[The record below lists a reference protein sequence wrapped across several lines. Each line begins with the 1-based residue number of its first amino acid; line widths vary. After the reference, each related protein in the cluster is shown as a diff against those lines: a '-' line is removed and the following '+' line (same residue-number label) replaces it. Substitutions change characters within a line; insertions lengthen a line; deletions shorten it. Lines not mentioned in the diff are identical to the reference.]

1 MRKTDGVGE
10 MQERND
16 RRIRRMLATA
26 LLLCAGILSN
36 AQSNDA
42 GQGLPDPP
50 TPAARSIEDL
60 NYLGGDAAMPP
71 FSDSVIDVDSGFHRS
86 LFSKGIA
93 FRVITGIQ
101 YTQNML
107 NKPVPADE
115 QVYAGQRPFE
125 SSFVQP
131 ILAADLH
138 QLHLKHA
145 QLYLGAVWNWASWN
159 PAGPK
164 SLQLWAL
171 YFYKAYGE
179 DRLEMKAGY
188 IANNMNFVGLFV
200 GGSTATGAQGVYAV
214 LPYEVGMSYF
224 PLTAPSFNV
233 RIRGPKNTYIKTAVQ
248 RSLDPNGGATEVARN
263 HTGFRFI
270 PHGDEL
276 LLINEGGY
284 MRAASADA
292 HEAWFRAGYIYN
304 NTLYRNEVTGQS
316 ESGNYC
322 AYALMDYQLLK
333 SGREHPKQG
342 LYAGGSFMTVP
353 ETMNAYARYY
363 EARLYKEAPVR
374 SRPDDVLSVVA
385 SHTGYSKV
393 FTDHLVSQGKTVWRA
408 GSTVTGSY
416 SLRASRGN
424 YLSLGLSYVDGPAIT
439 PRVPNALNVVANW
452 TLFF

>member
-1 MRKTDGVGE
+1 
-10 MQERND
+10 
-16 RRIRRMLATA
+16 
-26 LLLCAGILSN
+26 
-36 AQSNDA
+36 
-42 GQGLPDPP
+42 
-50 TPAARSIEDL
+50 
-60 NYLGGDAAMPP
+60 MPP
-71 FSDSVIDVDSGFHRS
+71 FSDSVIDVDSGFRRA
-86 LFSKGIA
+86 LLSKGIA
-93 FRVITGIQ
+93 FRVISGIQ

-107 NKPVPADE
+107 DAPVSADE
-115 QVYAGQRPFE
+115 QVYVGQRSFE

-145 QLYLGAVWNWASWN
+145 QFYLGGVWNWASWN

-164 SLQLWAL
+164 SVQLWAL
-171 YFYKAYGE
+171 YFYKTFGE
-179 DRLEMKAGY
+179 DRLELKAGY

-214 LPYEVGMSYF
+214 LPYEAGMSFF

-233 RIRGPKNTYIKTAVQ
+233 RIRGPENTYIKTAAQ
-248 RSLDPNGGATEVARN
+248 RSIDPTGGPAEIARN

-284 MRAASADA
+284 LRAASADA
-292 HEAWFRAGYIYN
+292 HGAWFRAGYIYN
-304 NTLYRNEVTGQS
+304 TTPYRNEATGQS

-333 SGREHPKQG
+333 SDREHPKQG

-353 ETMNAYARYY
+353 ETMNPYARYY
-363 EARLYKEAPVR
+363 ELRLYKEAPVR

-385 SHTGYSKV
+385 SRTGYSKI
-393 FTDHLVSQGKTVWRA
+393 FTDNLVSEGKTVWRA
-408 GSTVTGSY
+408 GTTVTGSY

-439 PRVPNALNVVANW
+439 PRIPNALNIVANW

>member
-1 MRKTDGVGE
+1 
-10 MQERND
+10 
-16 RRIRRMLATA
+16 
-26 LLLCAGILSN
+26 
-36 AQSNDA
+36 
-42 GQGLPDPP
+42 
-50 TPAARSIEDL
+50 
-60 NYLGGDAAMPP
+60 MPP
-71 FSDSVIDVDSGFHRS
+71 FSDSVIDVDSGFRRA
-86 LFSKGIA
+86 LLSKGFA
-93 FRVITGIQ
+93 FRVISGIQ

-107 NKPVPADE
+107 DAPVSADE
-115 QVYAGQRPFE
+115 QVYVGQRSFE

-145 QLYLGAVWNWASWN
+145 QFYLGGVWNWASWN

-164 SLQLWAL
+164 SVQLWAL
-171 YFYKAYGE
+171 YFYKTFGE
-179 DRLEMKAGY
+179 DRLELKAGY

-214 LPYEVGMSYF
+214 LPYEAGMSFF

-233 RIRGPKNTYIKTAVQ
+233 RIRGPENTYIKTAAQ
-248 RSLDPNGGATEVARN
+248 RSIDPTGGPAEIARN

-284 MRAASADA
+284 LRAASADA
-292 HEAWFRAGYIYN
+292 HGAWFRAGYIYN
-304 NTLYRNEVTGQS
+304 TTPYRNEATGQS

-333 SGREHPKQG
+333 SDREHPKQG

-353 ETMNAYARYY
+353 ETMNPYARYY
-363 EARLYKEAPVR
+363 ELRLYKEAPVR

-385 SHTGYSKV
+385 SRTGYSKI
-393 FTDHLVSQGKTVWRA
+393 FTDNLVSEGKTVWRA
-408 GSTVTGSY
+408 GTTVTGSY

-439 PRVPNALNVVANW
+439 PRIPNALNIVANW

>member
-1 MRKTDGVGE
+1 MKNRSS
-10 MQERND
+10 
-16 RRIRRMLATA
+16 RRIRRMLIAA
-26 LLLCAGILSN
+26 LLLCGGLFSN
-36 AQSNDA
+36 AQDKNSS
-42 GQGLPDPP
+42 QGRSDS
-50 TPAARSIEDL
+50 TTTAARSIEDL

-71 FSDSVIDVDSGFHRS
+71 FSDSVIDIKSGFRRALLS
-86 LFSKGIA
+86 RGVA
-93 FRVITGIQ
+93 FRVISGIQ
-101 YTQNML
+101 YTQNIL
-107 NKPVPADE
+107 RAPVPADD
-115 QVYAGQRPFE
+115 QVYVGQRSFE
-125 SSFVQP
+125 GSFVQP

-145 QLYLGAVWNWASWN
+145 QFYLGGVWNWASWN

-164 SLQLWAL
+164 SVQLWAL
-171 YFYKAYGE
+171 YFYKAFGE
-179 DRLEMKAGY
+179 DRVELKAGY

-214 LPYEVGMSYF
+214 LPYEAGMSYF

-233 RIRGPKNTYIKTAVQ
+233 RIRGPENIYIKTAAQ
-248 RSLDPNGGATEVARN
+248 RSIDPTGGPAEIARN

-270 PHGDEL
+270 PHGDKL
-276 LLINEGGY
+276 VLINEGGY
-284 MRAASADA
+284 LRAASADA
-292 HEAWFRAGYIYN
+292 RGVWFRAGYIYN
-304 NTLYRNEVTGQS
+304 TTPYKNEATGQS
-316 ESGNYC
+316 EAGNYC
-322 AYALMDYQLLK
+322 AYALMDYQLLQ

-353 ETMNAYARYY
+353 VTMNPYARYY

-385 SHTGYSKV
+385 SRTGYSRI
-393 FTDHLVSQGKTVWRA
+393 FTDHLVSEGKKVWRA
-408 GSTVTGSY
+408 GTTVTGSY
-416 SLRASRGN
+416 SLRASPGN

>member
-1 MRKTDGVGE
+1 
-10 MQERND
+10 MQKRSD
-16 RRIRRMLATA
+16 RRIRRMLTTA
-26 LLLCAGILSN
+26 LLLCVGLFSN
-36 AQSNDA
+36 AQSNDSS
-42 GQGLPDPP
+42 QGLPDSP
-50 TPAARSIEDL
+50 TPAERSIEDL

-71 FSDSVIDVDSGFHRS
+71 FSDSVIDVDSGFRRA
-86 LFSKGIA
+86 LLSKGIA
-93 FRVITGIQ
+93 FRVISGIQ

-107 NKPVPADE
+107 DAPVSADE
-115 QVYAGQRPFE
+115 QVYVGQRSFE

-145 QLYLGAVWNWASWN
+145 QFYLGGVWNWASWN

-164 SLQLWAL
+164 SVQLWAL
-171 YFYKAYGE
+171 YFYKTFGE
-179 DRLEMKAGY
+179 DRLELKAGY

-214 LPYEVGMSYF
+214 LPYEAGMSFF

-233 RIRGPKNTYIKTAVQ
+233 RIRGPENTYIKTAAQ
-248 RSLDPNGGATEVARN
+248 RSIDPTGGPAEIARN

-284 MRAASADA
+284 LRAASADA
-292 HEAWFRAGYIYN
+292 HGAWFRAGYIYN
-304 NTLYRNEVTGQS
+304 TTPYRNEATGQS

-333 SGREHPKQG
+333 SDREHPKQG

-353 ETMNAYARYY
+353 ETMNPYARYY
-363 EARLYKEAPVR
+363 ELRLYKEAPVR

-385 SHTGYSKV
+385 SRTGYSKI
-393 FTDHLVSQGKTVWRA
+393 FTDNLVSEGKTVWRA
-408 GSTVTGSY
+408 GTTVTGSY

-439 PRVPNALNVVANW
+439 PRIPNALNIVANW